1 MKKIFTCISL
11 AAATFMATTPVM
23 AQEWQLSNQEKAAF
37 VEVAVPAMLEQV
49 KQISGI
55 DIVAFANP
63 TINEV
68 ISSPLFGTQNLLR
81 NANTTTLTLKPDS
94 MTIDLSKVEGIP
106 PMMATAAKD
115 IKLTFDGYKEY
126 SITTV
131 NGETL
136 KVNIP
141 QNIKASIMGFMNIG
155 LNLSIGE
162 QNGLLPFSTLSASL
176 DLGDL
181 DAIIGQFIPGL
192 KSGKLFDMAETGTN
206 GLYNYDITLGDTL
219 LTIIAMLDKEEEEA
233 IAATT
238 TVPSK
243 LRIKV
248 DATAMQTKAVIKAN
262 LQAILSN
269 ATLPLGDADIYLN
282 PKAIA
287 TGTFLKDSIIT
298 TSYKEGSNII
308 EDYEKIV
315 WTSDKTSGKVLKN
328 KELVYSRVNATDE
341 WKFEEGTLNTLNSNT
356 EINNQHLPYS
366 IIQGIIADLVSGKTQ
381 SFSMTSAQL
390 ADEADETGK
399 LDETL
404 TVTPQMV
411 GTQAGMITIEMADD
425 KDGDG
430 VINSEDE
437 NSMKFI
443 INIPTKNETIRIDF
457 LPSNYDSPVAKL
469 YVKSNFMGIIT
480 DNETISDEVQEV
492 TVSATASGLY
502 VKNGK
507 GNYVIVNMVGKVMG
521 TGVITSDEQY
531 ISTPNMPNG
540 IYMIS
545 IDQSK
550 LLRSAH
556 KTTVKFVK

>member
-23 AQEWQLSNQEKAAF
+23 AQERQLSNQEKAAF

-55 DIVAFANP
+55 DIVSFANP

-68 ISSPLFGTQNLLR
+68 ICSPLFGTQNLLR
-81 NANTTTLTLKPDS
+81 SANTTTLTLKPDS
-94 MTIDLSKVEGIP
+94 VTVDLSKVEGIP
-106 PMMATAAKD
+106 PMMATFVKD

-126 SITTV
+126 SITTI

-141 QNIKASIMGFMNIG
+141 QNIKASIMGFMIG

-176 DLGDL
+176 DLGSL
-181 DAIIGQFIPGL
+181 EAIIGQIIPGL

-206 GLYNYDITLGDTL
+206 GLYNYDITLSDTL
-219 LTIIAMLDKEEEEA
+219 LTIIAMLDKDEDEA
-233 IAATT
+233 IATAT

-248 DATAMQTKAVIKAN
+248 DATAMQTKAVMKAN

-298 TSYKEGSNII
+298 TSYKEGSNTI

-328 KELVYSRVNATDE
+328 KELVYSKANAIDK
-341 WKFEEGTLNTLNSNT
+341 WKFEEGTLNILSSNT

-390 ADEADETGK
+390 ANEADETGK
-399 LDETL
+399 IDETL

-411 GTQAGMITIEMADD
+411 GTQAGKITIVMADD
-425 KDGDG
+425 KNGDG
-430 VINSEDE
+430 VINNEDG

-443 INIPTKNETIRIDF
+443 INIPTKDETICVDF
-457 LPSNYDSPVAKL
+457 LPGNYDSPVAKL

-480 DNETISDEVQEV
+480 DNETIENDVEEVK
-492 TVSATASGLY
+492 VSTTASGLY

-540 IYMIS
+540 VYMMS

-550 LLRSAH
+550 VLKSAH

>member
-23 AQEWQLSNQEKAAF
+23 AQERQLSNQEKAAF

-81 NANTTTLTLKPDS
+81 SANTTTLTLKPDS

-106 PMMATAAKD
+106 PMMVTALKD

-131 NGETL
+131 KGEAL

-162 QNGLLPFSTLSASL
+162 QKGLLPFSTLSASL

-206 GLYNYDITLGDTL
+206 GIYNYDITLGDTL

-238 TVPSK
+238 TAPSK
-243 LRIKV
+243 LRVNV
-248 DATAMQTKAVIKAN
+248 DATAMQTKAVMKAN
-262 LQAILSN
+262 LKAILSN

-328 KELVYSRVNATDE
+328 KELVYSRVNATDKWE
-341 WKFEEGTLNTLNSNT
+341 FEEGTLNTLNSNT
-356 EINNQHLPYS
+356 EINNLHLPYS
-366 IIQGIIADLVSGKTQ
+366 IIQGIIADLISGKTQ
-381 SFSMTSAQL
+381 SFSMTSARL
-390 ADEADETGK
+390 ADEADETGT

-411 GTQAGMITIEMADD
+411 GTQAGMITIEMADAD
-425 KDGDG
+425 
-430 VINSEDE
+430 SEDE

-443 INIPTKNETIRIDF
+443 INIPTKNETIRVDF
-457 LPSNYDSPVAKL
+457 LPGNYDSPVAKL
-469 YVKSNFMGIIT
+469 YVKSNLMGIIT
-480 DNETISDEVQEV
+480 DNETIENGVEEVK
-492 TVSATASGLY
+492 VSTTASGLY

-550 LLRSAH
+550 HLKSAH